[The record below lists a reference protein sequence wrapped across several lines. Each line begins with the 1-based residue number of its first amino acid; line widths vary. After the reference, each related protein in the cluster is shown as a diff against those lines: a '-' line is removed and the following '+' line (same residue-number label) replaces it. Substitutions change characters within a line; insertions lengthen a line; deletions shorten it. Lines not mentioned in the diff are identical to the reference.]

1 MAQLILSHWPC
12 PGHHAC
18 FTALPTQQHT
28 CPHGAGCG
36 HSGGGQGGGDDGCRR
51 QLGGCSGCSGRSQ
64 RLGGACNGVRKE
76 VGTSWGADWE
86 TGQRKGCSS
95 GTAGPGSLQEAQV
108 GQLVFRCGGWLEV
121 GRGAGSS
128 NLSRDA
134 CCCSCCCT
142 HRWQARLVQE
152 QEAPQLPQLLLLLPL
167 CPLCLLCQPGVPP
180 SLAAPLHQTLQL
192 PPPAR
197 PAARVPGGPRCPPDL
212 GLKAPFQPASPQP
225 LAAARAAHTPPP
237 PPLLQQWAS
246 WPPLLADRPA
256 CSLPAAAAT
265 APSGGGHYTI
275 PDRRV
280 ATSSWQHPSQAHPPM
295 APLHPLQAALPH
307 LRGCAERGSEGR

>member
-1 MAQLILSHWPC
+1 MV
-12 PGHHAC
+12 
-18 FTALPTQQHT
+18 TM
-28 CPHGAGCG
+28 GAGG
-36 HSGGGQGGGDDGCRR
+36 SLAVAAGVAGAASGSGAPATGSGRRWGRVGERTGKQGRGKVAHQGRQVQEACRR
-51 QLGGCSGCSGRSQ
+51 RRLDSLCSG
-64 RLGGACNGVRKE
+64 VRQ
-76 VGTSWGADWE
+76 W
-86 TGQRKGCSS
+86 
-95 GTAGPGSLQEAQV
+95 
-108 GQLVFRCGGWLEV
+108 WLEV

-197 PAARVPGGPRCPPDL
+197 PAARVPGGPRCLPDL